1 MHPRDRSSR
10 PGTTPSKMVLL
21 LLLLPLAL
29 ASWSILPT
37 LLVAGLRVF
46 LEVVDELAVSI
57 GMGGLAADIEVYEAW
72 HIMVLLVCLGNTER
86 RRVGFNSSLLPA
98 ACSPSSAT
106 LSAFSS
112 SCKSHG
118 NHVGRFLF

>member
-10 PGTTPSKMVLL
+10 PGTTPSKMVLV

-29 ASWSILPT
+29 ASRSVLPT

-57 GMGGLAADIEVYEAW
+57 GMGGLAIGIEVYEAR
-72 HIMVLLVCLGNTER
+72 HIAVLLVGLGNAER
-86 RRVGFNSSLLPA
+86 RQGCFAASLLPTA
-98 ACSPSSAT
+98 SSPSSAT
-106 LSAFSS
+106 LSAITS
-112 SCKSHG
+112 SC
-118 NHVGRFLF
+118 